1 MHRAADAAEAL
12 DLCLDPAVSA
22 HANIRAVLALALQG
36 LLRGSELNVD
46 EGKAVNPK
54 RHLTRKDMRVLT
66 DSQLVIMITVQKCGT
81 STVKRSRW
89 RWAPVVNSSTPCED
103 AESVAC

>member
-1 MHRAADAAEAL
+1 MLVHQSGSLGARVHARNAWMHRAADAAEAL

-54 RHLTRKDMRVLT
+54 RHL
-66 DSQLVIMITVQKCGT
+66 
-81 STVKRSRW
+81 
-89 RWAPVVNSSTPCED
+89 
-103 AESVAC
+103 